1 MNTLRLRIGLLL
13 SIGVLAGSACAA
25 PPAAANAPSE
35 EDAAM
40 AQRVER
46 DLGLVFIM
54 PPDIKLDPGL
64 RTEADAIAAAHL
76 TRMHALVPGWIEE
89 ERRLQAGPDGKA
101 PSAPVYYAVYA
112 RMLNELALWQ
122 LAPGDAAYEKAT
134 LDAIQATP
142 AVCANAGHD
151 RHHDFLTR
159 IVRVQ
164 AMPPQARAAALA
176 TERRLLEAWGK
187 PHPAPPPW
195 PNPLPQ
201 EVAMEAVAQMRSG
214 GARPP
219 LALSPVLASI
229 LLAERE
235 RYDSMP
241 WPTRCAFQ
249 RWWLG
254 VSLAQGRP
262 AAEALT
268 AFRYGT
274 LITASERFGDAFER
288 EAGSTAAKPRTAATA
303 APPSYPKMAA
313 RFDVTG
319 VTRVTRRFDAAG
331 KPVQASVI
339 ERRIQVRGIRGVRP
353 VAFEDTF
360 DALALRYAL
369 GGASVASSESGP
381 AQTFEMKWDL
391 EPSTGGAA
399 TQGGKP

>member
-1 MNTLRLRIGLLL
+1 MSTFSLRICLLL
-13 SIGVLAGSACAA
+13 SIGVLAGSACAV
-25 PPAAANAPSE
+25 PPAAANVPSE

-76 TRMHALVPGWIEE
+76 ARMHTLVPRWIEE

-101 PSAPVYYAVYA
+101 PSGPVYYAVFA

-134 LDAIQATP
+134 LDAIRATP

-164 AMPPQARAAALA
+164 AMPPQERAAALA

-201 EVAMEAVAQMRSG
+201 EAGMEAVVQMRSG

-219 LALSPVLASI
+219 LALSPVLASL

-241 WPTRCAFQ
+241 WPTRCEFQ

-274 LITASERFGDAFER
+274 LITAAERFGDAFER
-288 EAGSTAAKPRTAATA
+288 EAGTAPARNKAAASA
-303 APPSYPKMAA
+303 APPDYPKMAA

-319 VTRVTRRFDAAG
+319 VTRVSRRFDAAG
-331 KPVQASVI
+331 KPVQASVT

-360 DALALRYAL
+360 DALAVHYAL
-369 GGASVASSESGP
+369 DGASVAPSGSGP
-381 AQTFEMKWDL
+381 AQTFEMVWDL
-391 EPSTGGAA
+391 EPATRGAA

>member
-1 MNTLRLRIGLLL
+1 MSTLRLRIGLLM
-13 SIGVLAGSACAA
+13 SIGVLAGSACAV
-25 PPAAANAPSE
+25 PPAAANAPSA

-54 PPDIKLDPGL
+54 PPDIKLDPVL

-76 TRMHALVPGWIEE
+76 ARMHALVPGWIEE
-89 ERRLQAGPDGKA
+89 ERRLQAGADGKA
-101 PSAPVYYAVYA
+101 PSGPVYYAVFA

-134 LDAIQATP
+134 LDAIRATP

-159 IVRVQ
+159 IVRAQ

-201 EVAMEAVAQMRSG
+201 EAGMETVVQMRSG

-235 RYDSMP
+235 RYE
-241 WPTRCAFQ
+241 
-249 RWWLG
+249 G
-254 VSLAQGRP
+254 
-262 AAEALT
+262 
-268 AFRYGT
+268 
-274 LITASERFGDAFER
+274 
-288 EAGSTAAKPRTAATA
+288 
-303 APPSYPKMAA
+303 
-313 RFDVTG
+313 
-319 VTRVTRRFDAAG
+319 
-331 KPVQASVI
+331 
-339 ERRIQVRGIRGVRP
+339 
-353 VAFEDTF
+353 
-360 DALALRYAL
+360 
-369 GGASVASSESGP
+369 
-381 AQTFEMKWDL
+381 
-391 EPSTGGAA
+391 
-399 TQGGKP
+399 

>member
-1 MNTLRLRIGLLL
+1 MSTFGLRIGRLL
-13 SIGVLAGSACAA
+13 SISILAAGSAYAV
-25 PPAAANAPSE
+25 PPAAATAPSE

-40 AQRVER
+40 IQRVER
-46 DLGLVFIM
+46 DLGMVFIM
-54 PPDIKLDPGL
+54 PPAVKLDPGL
-64 RTEADAIAAAHL
+64 RTEADAIAGAHL
-76 TRMHALVPGWIEE
+76 ARMHTLVPAWIEE
-89 ERRLQAGPDGKA
+89 ERRLQAGADGKA
-101 PSAPVYYAVYA
+101 PSGAVHYAVFA

-134 LDAIQATP
+134 LDAIRATP

-164 AMPPQARAAALA
+164 TIPPEARAAALA

-201 EVAMEAVAQMRSG
+201 EAGMEAVVQMRSG

-219 LALSPVLASI
+219 LALSPVLASL

-241 WPTRCAFQ
+241 WPTRCEFQ

-274 LITASERFGDAFER
+274 LITAAERFGDAFER
-288 EAGSTAAKPRTAATA
+288 EAGTAPARNKAAASA
-303 APPSYPKMAA
+303 APPDYPKMAA

-319 VTRVTRRFDAAG
+319 VTRVSRRFDAAG
-331 KPVQASVI
+331 KPVQASVT

-360 DALALRYAL
+360 DALAVRYAL
-369 GGASVASSESGP
+369 GGPGVAPSASGP
-381 AQTFEMKWDL
+381 AQAFEMVWDL
-391 EPSTGGAA
+391 GPAAGGA

>member
-1 MNTLRLRIGLLL
+1 MSTLRLRIGLLM
-13 SIGVLAGSACAA
+13 SIGVLAGGACAV
-25 PPAAANAPSE
+25 PPAAANAPSA

-54 PPDIKLDPGL
+54 PPDIKLDPVL

-76 TRMHALVPGWIEE
+76 ARMHALVPGWIEE
-89 ERRLQAGPDGKA
+89 ERRLQAAADGKA
-101 PSAPVYYAVYA
+101 PSGPVYYAVFA

-134 LDAIQATP
+134 LDAILATP

-201 EVAMEAVAQMRSG
+201 EAGMETVVQMRSG

-235 RYDSMP
+235 RYE
-241 WPTRCAFQ
+241 
-249 RWWLG
+249 G
-254 VSLAQGRP
+254 
-262 AAEALT
+262 
-268 AFRYGT
+268 
-274 LITASERFGDAFER
+274 
-288 EAGSTAAKPRTAATA
+288 
-303 APPSYPKMAA
+303 
-313 RFDVTG
+313 
-319 VTRVTRRFDAAG
+319 
-331 KPVQASVI
+331 
-339 ERRIQVRGIRGVRP
+339 
-353 VAFEDTF
+353 
-360 DALALRYAL
+360 
-369 GGASVASSESGP
+369 
-381 AQTFEMKWDL
+381 
-391 EPSTGGAA
+391 
-399 TQGGKP
+399 